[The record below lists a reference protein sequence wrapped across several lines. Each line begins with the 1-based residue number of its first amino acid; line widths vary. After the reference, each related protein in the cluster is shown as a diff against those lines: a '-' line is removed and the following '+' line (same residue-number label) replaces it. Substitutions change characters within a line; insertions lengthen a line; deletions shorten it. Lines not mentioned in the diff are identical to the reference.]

1 MTTHSLSKNE
11 LLALDTQAL
20 EANLTQISLLLLRQR
35 HLLATAESCTGGMIA
50 AACTDLQGASQWFE
64 RGFVSYSNEAK
75 TEMLGVP
82 AELSAKHGA
91 VSEEVVRAMAEG
103 AIRHSRA
110 QVSIAVTGIAGPGGG
125 SEEKP
130 VGTVWVGW
138 SSPSKTQSTLLHL
151 SGDRSQIRLQTTYN
165 GLTRLIKLID
175 QFGRS
180 ATC

>member
-1 MTTHSLSKNE
+1 MLTEPQPRIEE
-11 LLALDTQAL
+11 LVQQLAAK
-20 EANLTQISLLLLRQR
+20 LTEKGWM
-35 HLLATAESCTGGMIA
+35 LATAESCTGGMIA
-50 AACTDLQGASQWFE
+50 AACTEIAGSSQWFD
-64 RGFVSYSNEAK
+64 RGFVTYSNEAK

-82 AELSAKHGA
+82 AELITQHGA

-138 SSPSKTQSTLLHL
+138 CVQGIPHSVLLNLAGNRHHIRQATTAYALQRLHL
-151 SGDRSQIRLQTTYN
+151 QLHHAQ
-165 GLTRLIKLID
+165 
-175 QFGRS
+175 
-180 ATC
+180 

>member
-1 MTTHSLSKNE
+1 MLTEPQPRIEE
-11 LLALDTQAL
+11 LVQQLAAK
-20 EANLTQISLLLLRQR
+20 LTEKGWM
-35 HLLATAESCTGGMIA
+35 LATAESCTGGMIA
-50 AACTDLQGASQWFE
+50 AACTDLAGSSQWFD
-64 RGFVSYSNEAK
+64 RGFVTYSNEAK

-82 AELSAKHGA
+82 AELITQHGA

-180 ATC
+180 TTC

>member
-1 MTTHSLSKNE
+1 MLTEPQPRIEE
-11 LLALDTQAL
+11 LVQQLAAK
-20 EANLTQISLLLLRQR
+20 LTEKGWM
-35 HLLATAESCTGGMIA
+35 LATAESCTGGMIA
-50 AACTDLQGASQWFE
+50 AACTDLAGSSQWFD
-64 RGFVSYSNEAK
+64 RGFVTYSNEAK

-82 AELSAKHGA
+82 AELIAKHGA

-138 SSPSKTQSTLLHL
+138 GVNSFIHTQRMQFAGKRPAVRTATVIHA
-151 SGDRSQIRLQTTYN
+151 
-165 GLTRLIKLID
+165 LTH
-175 QFGRS
+175 
-180 ATC
+180 T